1 MAQFSQ
7 RGVLWVVVLGDFGRS
22 PRMQYHCLSLI
33 RKYDV
38 NIHVFAQSNNLQGV
52 IPELLDARLRTAQ
65 VVEGHVNVSVPSRR
79 ATRLLLRWF
88 AITDE
93 YRDASVN
100 RGTILEFDGS
110 TVAVRWLTGFVSLPV
125 IPSL

>member
-52 IPELLDARLRTAQ
+52 IPELLDARNSGQLKLWK
-65 VVEGHVNVSVPSRR
+65 VMSM
-79 ATRLLLRWF
+79 
-88 AITDE
+88 
-93 YRDASVN
+93 
-100 RGTILEFDGS
+100 
-110 TVAVRWLTGFVSLPV
+110 
-125 IPSL
+125 